1 MKIYVFGNGNIAL
14 IDFISC
20 YAAALRS
27 LLEKPD
33 HHFIVCDFRG
43 VDTLT
48 MELLKSETGNV
59 SIYHIGDRPRY
70 IPDQFQTKVSQWKFV
85 GGFTSDIERDSAAIE
100 NCTHFLAT
108 DFNSDEF
115 RKSGTQ
121 KNIEKCLGLGK
132 IKIQ

>member
-1 MKIYVFGNGNIAL
+1 MIIYVFGNGNIAFS
-14 IDFISC
+14 DFLSC
-20 YAAALRS
+20 YAAPLKN
-27 LLEKPD
+27 LFGNPE

-48 MELLKSETGNV
+48 MELLKSETGNA
-59 SIYHIGDRPRY
+59 SIYHMGTRPRY
-70 IPDQFQTKVSQWKFV
+70 IPDRFQTKVSQWKFV
-85 GGFTSDIERDSAAIE
+85 GGFTSDMERDRAAIE

-108 DFNSDEF
+108 DFNSDAS

-121 KNIEKCLGLGK
+121 KNIEKCLSLGK